1 MDNLRGIALMVG
13 SMLGFALEDMFIK
26 RASSALPI
34 GQILLSLSV
43 VGTPLFA
50 AAARRD
56 GAPVWSRAL
65 LHRHVL
71 ARNLGELVGTLGF
84 VMAISLTP
92 LTTATAIFQA
102 TPLVVTIGAA
112 TLLGERV
119 GFGSWVAMLVGLV
132 GVLVVIQPGLDGFEP
147 NSLWAV
153 LAVLG
158 LSVRDVTTRM
168 VPPGVSTMQLAFS
181 GFLSVG
187 LLGAVLVVSGGGLL
201 SPTPGQ
207 LGLLGGA
214 LLCGIVSYWA
224 ITEAMRAGEVAVVTP
239 FRYSRLL
246 FALVIGGL
254 VFRER
259 PDAPT
264 LAGAALVVFS
274 GLYTLHCERL
284 KRREGVVPS

>member
-1 MDNLRGIALMVG
+1 MVVEEAE
-13 SMLGFALEDMFIK
+13 GFA
-26 RASSALPI
+26 
-34 GQILLSLSV
+34 
-43 VGTPLFA
+43 
-50 AAARRD
+50 
-56 GAPVWSRAL
+56 
-65 LHRHVL
+65 
-71 ARNLGELVGTLGF
+71 
-84 VMAISLTP
+84 
-92 LTTATAIFQA
+92 
-102 TPLVVTIGAA
+102 
-112 TLLGERV
+112 
-119 GFGSWVAMLVGLV
+119 
-132 GVLVVIQPGLDGFEP
+132 GLDGFEP

-168 VPPGVSTMQLAFS
+168 VPAGVSTMQLAFS

-274 GLYTLHCERL
+274 GLYTLHRERS
-284 KRREGVVPS
+284 KRREGVVRS